1 MLFLIFII
9 LFKESR
15 ESSEWQTTI
24 RLANWKW
31 STVVKRSLNSCS
43 YKFIETY
50 RCFKDLASFLTC
62 FVSWFYHYLCFI
74 NLDLFTATLNLKIF
88 VCKSGRKRETKTELP
103 LLITYTNQSFDS
115 LWLILGSSLSL
126 NLKKQARLTHKLLV
140 ILLLILLER

>member
-24 RLANWKW
+24 RSANWKW
-31 STVVKRSLNSCS
+31 STVGKRSLILCS
-43 YKFIETY
+43 HKFIETY
-50 RCFKDLASFLTC
+50 HCFKDLASFLTC
-62 FVSWFYHYLCFI
+62 FVSWFYRYLCYI

-88 VCKSGRKRETKTELP
+88 VCKSGRKSETKTELH
-103 LLITYTNQSFDS
+103 LLNTFTNQSIAS

-126 NLKKQARLTHKLLV
+126 KLKKQARHTNNLLV
-140 ILLLILLER
+140 I